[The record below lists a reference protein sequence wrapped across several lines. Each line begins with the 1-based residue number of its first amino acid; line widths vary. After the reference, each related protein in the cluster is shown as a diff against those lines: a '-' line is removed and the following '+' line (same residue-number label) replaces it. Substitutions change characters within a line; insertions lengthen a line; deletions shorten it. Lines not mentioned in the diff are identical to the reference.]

1 MAHFAELDNSNT
13 VLRVLVIADT
23 DCIDENGVEVE
34 SIGSDYCNSLFGGN
48 WIQTSYN
55 NRIRKQFA
63 SIGDKYNSFD
73 DVFIRPQ
80 PFASWSLDENYD
92 WQAPVEYPLD
102 GKNYI
107 WNEGGKEWVEVS

>member
-23 DCIDENGVEVE
+23 DCVDENGVEVE
-34 SIGSDYCNSLFGGN
+34 SIGSQYCNSLFGGK

-55 NRIRKQFA
+55 NNIRKQYA
-63 SIGDKYNSFD
+63 SIGFRYNENLD
-73 DVFIRPQ
+73 IFIAPQ
-80 PFASWSLDENYD
+80 PFPSWFLNNNYD
-92 WQAPVEYPLD
+92 WQAPVEYPSD
-102 GKNYI
+102 GKDYT